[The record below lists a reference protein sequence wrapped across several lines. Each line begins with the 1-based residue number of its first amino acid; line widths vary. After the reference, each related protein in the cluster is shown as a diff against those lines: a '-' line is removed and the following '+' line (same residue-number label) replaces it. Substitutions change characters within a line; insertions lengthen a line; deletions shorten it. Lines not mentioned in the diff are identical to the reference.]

1 MTRLLI
7 SEITLMAPGFC
18 VIGVERQGD
27 AFRSLRPLP
36 PRGNAWMHFPH
47 RRGDILEFPL
57 QTTVVMR
64 PHVEDRKSSG
74 MPGKHSEISESDLVG
89 HLRRAE
95 VASNLDHLFGC
106 SMRPSAQGG
115 DAVWAPPSEAQRSI
129 CGLSFDKLRFRLFP
143 QSVRVALSSSSG
155 EALRSLP
162 LVDRDWREFLGQ
174 ASQRL
179 TGANR
184 GQRMEKFLNG
194 RLLDRILDSA
204 DHFAR
209 IGITR
214 ADENGC
220 CWLMLD
226 SLFPGPNKEWLEELH

>member
-18 VIGVERQGD
+18 VIGVERQGET
-27 AFRSLRPLP
+27 FRSIRPLP
-36 PRGNAWMHFPH
+36 PHGNAWMHFPH
-47 RRGDILEFPL
+47 KRGDVLEFNL
-57 QTTVVMR
+57 QVTILAR

-74 MPGKHSEISESDLVG
+74 VPARRAEVSETELVG
-89 HLRRAE
+89 YLRRAE
-95 VASNLDHLFGC
+95 VASDPDGLFGC
-106 SMRPSAQGG
+106 GMRPSAQGG
-115 DAVWAPPSEAQRSI
+115 NSVWAHPSEAQRSI

-143 QSVRVALSSSSG
+143 ESIRVALSCSSG
-155 EALRSLP
+155 ESLRSLP
-162 LVDRDWREFLGQ
+162 LVDRDWREFLRQ
-174 ASQRL
+174 ASERL

-194 RLLDRILDSA
+194 ALLDRILVSP

-214 ADENGC
+214 VDENGC

-226 SLFPGPNKEWLEELH
+226 SLFPGPTKEWLEELH